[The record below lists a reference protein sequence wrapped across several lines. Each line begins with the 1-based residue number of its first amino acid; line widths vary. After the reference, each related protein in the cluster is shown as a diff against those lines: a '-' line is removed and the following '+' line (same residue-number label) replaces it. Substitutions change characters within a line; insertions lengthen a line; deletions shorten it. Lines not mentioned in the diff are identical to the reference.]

1 MKNKK
6 YVVGLVFD
14 NTKRVMLIKK
24 NRPDWQNGYF
34 NGVGGEIKQ
43 NEKPIDAIKRECK
56 EESNLYIN
64 NWTEYKKTIFDNG
77 VVLYY
82 YCSLITEKKLN
93 EFKSKTDEIISIFNS
108 NNIPENTHKDIKD
121 FIKDF
126 ISRYEYKINEQK
138 HT

>member
-24 NRPDWQNGYF
+24 NRPDWQKGYF

-56 EESNLYIN
+56 EESDLYIN

-93 EFKSKTDEIISIFNS
+93 EFKSKTDEIISIFDS

-121 FIKDF
+121 FIKYF
-126 ISRYEYKINEQK
+126 ISKYEYEINEQK

>member
-14 NTKRVMLIKK
+14 NKKRVMLIKK
-24 NRPDWQNGYF
+24 NRPDWQKGYF

-43 NEKPIDAIKRECK
+43 NEKPINAIKRECK
-56 EESNLYIN
+56 EESDLYIN
-64 NWTEYKKTIFDNG
+64 NWTEYKKTIFGNG

-82 YCSLITEKKLN
+82 YFSLITEKKLN
-93 EFKSKTDEIISIFNS
+93 EFKSKTDEIISIFDS

-126 ISRYEYKINEQK
+126 ISRYEYQINEQK

>member
-24 NRPDWQNGYF
+24 NRPDWQKGYF

-56 EESNLYIN
+56 EESDLYIN

-82 YCSLITEKKLN
+82 YCSLTTEKKLN
-93 EFKSKTDEIISIFNS
+93 EFKSKTDEIISIFDS

-126 ISRYEYKINEQK
+126 ISRY
-138 HT
+138 